1 MRELTFMSVGDLA
14 AHVRGGELSAREVTT
29 AALERIEAL
38 EPTVNAFVEVD
49 ADGALATA
57 DTIEP
62 GDERPF
68 AGVPIAIKAN
78 VPVAGLPMTF
88 ASKFL
93 AGHRA
98 GHSAYLVRRLQEAGF
113 VIIGI
118 TNMPEF
124 GILPTTEPR
133 HGGPTR
139 NPWDTD
145 RTPGGSSGGAAAAVA
160 SGMLPV
166 AHGNDGGGSLRIP
179 ASCCGLVGLKPS
191 RGRVSRGPDLGDSY
205 LGSDG
210 VLTHSVA
217 ETAMLLDVLSGYEVG
232 DATWAPRPVEPYTTS
247 IRRDP
252 GRLRIAMSAAN
263 ALDAEVDPECVRGMH
278 ETGELLASLGH
289 HVVEDTPSLPGKD
302 MLPTFSHVFGPAVAL
317 GVAYGEQ
324 LAGRP
329 PEDDEIEPLSRTLW
343 ELSRS
348 MSSVELPGGARADAG
363 DGPRRGRVLRRVRR
377 PPHARA
383 GRAPAADRRVQR
395 ARRRADARLRPLGR
409 LHALHRAL
417 QRHRAARDLGPGRVR
432 RRRPARPTPI
442 SSAKPLGEDTLLQ
455 LAAQLETARPR
466 DGRRPPGA
474 TRGRGINRCAEHR
487 RQGRGRT
494 PSASASA
501 VPRSVRIVTASS
513 SASSHVASAAGP
525 VSVS

>member
-1 MRELTFMSVGDLA
+1 MQDLMFMSLGDLA

-49 ADGALATA
+49 AERALAAA

-78 VPVAGLPMTF
+78 VPVAGLTMNF
-88 ASKFL
+88 GSKFV
-93 AGHRA
+93 AEHRPGHN
-98 GHSAYLVRRLQEAGF
+98 AYLVRRLQEAGF
-113 VIIGI
+113 VIVGV

-139 NPWDTD
+139 NPWDTE

-191 RGRVSRGPDLGDSY
+191 RGRVSRGPELGDSY
-205 LGSDG
+205 LASDG
-210 VLTHSVA
+210 VLTHTVA

-232 DATWAPRPVEPYTTS
+232 DATWAPRPAEPYTTS
-247 IRRDP
+247 VRRDP

-263 ALDAEVDPECVRGMH
+263 SLEADVDPECLRGMR

-302 MLPTFSHVFGPAVAL
+302 TLRLFTGVFGPAIAL
-317 GVAYGEQ
+317 GVAYGEL

-329 PEDDEIEPLSRTLW
+329 PGDDEIEPLSRALYDLARET
-343 ELSRS
+343 
-348 MSSVELPGGARADAG
+348 SSVEYLAGLAQMQALARGVIAFFAEYD
-363 DGPRRGRVLRRVRR
+363 VLLT
-377 PPHARA
+377 
-383 GRAPAADRRVQR
+383 PALAE
-395 ARRRADARLRPLGR
+395 RPLPIGECNGLGDEPMR
-409 LHALHRAL
+409 DFARSGAFTPYTALFNVTG
-417 QRHRAARDLGPGRVR
+417 Q
-432 RRRPARPTPI
+432 PAISIPAGFGEDGLPTNAHLV
-442 SSAKPLGEDTLLQ
+442 AKPLGEDTLLQ
-455 LAAQLETARPR
+455 LAAQLETARPP
-466 DGRRPPGA
+466 DGRRPPLAA
-474 TRGRGINRCAEHR
+474 T
-487 RQGRGRT
+487 
-494 PSASASA
+494 
-501 VPRSVRIVTASS
+501 
-513 SASSHVASAAGP
+513 AG
-525 VSVS
+525 